1 MGTVPVSIMV
11 AKLEACRD
19 EMARRAER
27 CRTRAETADDGAL
40 RVSLGRELNA
50 IGSRLAQ
57 VRRELAHVREARR

>member
-19 EMARRAER
+19 EMARQAER
-27 CRTRAETADDGAL
+27 CRTRVDTADDSAL
-40 RVSLGRELNA
+40 QVSLGRELDA

-57 VRRELAHVREARR
+57 VRRELAHVRGARR